1 MITGEQVR
9 AARKLLGWTLFQAA
23 VKAKVSES
31 TVGKFETGAHR
42 PLDLRIDAIQRAFE
56 AAGVE
61 FVDSGSAGVKL
72 KHGVEARQKLADP
85 SPPRLS
91 F

>member
-9 AARKLLGWTLFQAA
+9 VARRLLGWTLFQAA

-42 PLDLRIDAIQRAFE
+42 PLDLRIVAIQRAFE

-61 FVDSGSAGVKL
+61 FTSGGQSGVKL
-72 KHGVEARQKLADP
+72 KNTADH
-85 SPPRLS
+85 
-91 F
+91 

>member
-1 MITGEQVR
+1 MITGDQVR
-9 AARKLLGWTLFQAA
+9 AARRLLGWTLFQAA

-42 PLDLRIDAIQRAFE
+42 PLDLRIIAIQRALE

-61 FVDSGSAGVKL
+61 FMPNGPAGVRL
-72 KHGVEARQKLADP
+72 KGAASGQTEASQVA
-85 SPPRLS
+85 
-91 F
+91 

>member
-1 MITGEQVR
+1 MITGDQVR
-9 AARKLLGWTLFQAA
+9 AARRLLGWTLFQAA

-42 PLDLRIDAIQRAFE
+42 PLDLRIVAMQRAFE

-61 FVDSGSAGVKL
+61 FMLSGPLGVRL
-72 KHGVEARQKLADP
+72 RNAVSDRTALAEP
-85 SPPRLS
+85 SRVA
-91 F
+91 